1 METPARDKPVAD
13 PIGCMIAQRITTALC
28 GHLLSR
34 MHDSALLAQGAPL
47 ADYGTIAD
55 IVYGEISDIAD
66 EQAVGDW
73 IQAPNGST
81 WNLEFK
87 PNK

>member
-1 METPARDKPVAD
+1 
-13 PIGCMIAQRITTALC
+13 MIAQRITTRLC
-28 GHLLSR
+28 GHLLS
-34 MHDSALLAQGAPL
+34 QGAPL

-73 IQAPNGST
+73 IESPNGST

-87 PNK
+87 PTK